1 MEFPLRRL
9 LTTVALATTLTAC
22 GGTAQ
27 TTPTA
32 TKAPATGPSAT
43 VGTAAPAAP
52 AATTGTAKP
61 AVTVSPTVA
70 ATAVTTGTAA
80 VAATAVIT
88 GTAAATTGTGEVSA
102 VEFGTL
108 KTYAHA
114 SGVFSIDIPENW
126 KLKDNSKP
134 DEILH
139 LWTDPT
145 GNGAVVVDIV
155 ESGST
160 YTADELT
167 TALTKFLTA
176 TFGTEPDF
184 TSGEPKTQTD
194 GSVLIAWSYTIKT
207 GSMSVK
213 LLGNSFIE
221 QKGNKISIL
230 TTLLPSEQF
239 ETIKAKADAII
250 NSYKITEGATLST
263 GGTNATPEAG
273 GVAPI
278 EFGTLKP
285 YEHESGVFSIGIP
298 ENWTLEDS
306 SKSGEILNLW
316 TDPTGNGVVVVDII
330 ESSSTSTAEELTTAL
345 TKFLTTTFG
354 AKPDFTVNT
363 PKTQTDGSVLI
374 AWGYTVK
381 SGSTSVKLLGSSFI
395 EQKGNKVSIL
405 TVVVPEAQKET
416 VATPVNEILNSYKIN
431 ESATFPTGN

>member
-32 TKAPATGPSAT
+32 TKAPASPPSAT
-43 VGTAAPAAP
+43 VGTAAP

-61 AVTVSPTVA
+61 AVTVSPTGA
-70 ATAVTTGTAA
+70 ATAAVTATTGTAA
-80 VAATAVIT
+80 VT
-88 GTAAATTGTGEVSA
+88 ATTGTGEVSA

>member
-27 TTPTA
+27 TPPTA

-43 VGTAAPAAP
+43 VAAATVGTAAPAAT
-52 AATTGTAKP
+52 AGTANP

-70 ATAVTTGTAA
+70 ATTAVTPTTAATAATAGTAA
-80 VAATAVIT
+80 PAATT
-88 GTAAATTGTGEVSA
+88 ATTGTGEIST

-108 KTYAHA
+108 KTYEHA

-155 ESGST
+155 ESSST
-160 YTADELT
+160 YTAEELT
-167 TALTKFLTA
+167 TALTKFLTT
-176 TFGTEPDF
+176 TFGSEPDF
-184 TSGEPKTQTD
+184 TNGDPKTQTD
-194 GSVLIAWSYTIKT
+194 GSVLIAWGYTVKT
-207 GSMSVK
+207 GSVSVK

-239 ETIKAKADAII
+239 ATIKAKADAII

-263 GGTNATPEAG
+263 GGTSATPEAGTG

-278 EFGTLKP
+278 EFGTIQP

-306 SKSGEILNLW
+306 SKPGEILNLW
-316 TDPTGNGVVVVDII
+316 TDPTGNGVVVVDIA
-330 ESSSTSTAEELTTAL
+330 ESSTTSTADELTTAL
-345 TKFLTTTFG
+345 NKFLKATFG
-354 AKPDFTVNT
+354 TKPDFTISD
-363 PKTQTDGSVLI
+363 PKTQSDGSVRVT
-374 AWGYTVK
+374 WGYT
-381 SGSTSVKLLGSSFI
+381 
-395 EQKGNKVSIL
+395 
-405 TVVVPEAQKET
+405 
-416 VATPVNEILNSYKIN
+416 
-431 ESATFPTGN
+431 

>member
-27 TTPTA
+27 TPPTA

-43 VGTAAPAAP
+43 VAAVGTTATAGTAATTKPTLVASPTGAATAATAAVTTTAGT
-52 AATTGTAKP
+52 AATT
-61 AVTVSPTVA
+61 
-70 ATAVTTGTAA
+70 
-80 VAATAVIT
+80 
-88 GTAAATTGTGEVSA
+88 ATTGTGEISA

-167 TALTKFLTA
+167 TALTKFLTT
-176 TFGTEPDF
+176 TFGSEPDF
-184 TSGEPKTQTD
+184 TAGEPKTQGD
-194 GSVLIAWSYTIKT
+194 GSVRVTWGYTVKMNST
-207 GSMSVK
+207 SVK
-213 LLGNSFIE
+213 LFGGSFIE
-221 QKGNKISIL
+221 QRGNKISIL
-230 TTLLPSEQF
+230 TTIVPDAQI
-239 ETIKAKADAII
+239 ETIKDKINEII

-263 GGTNATPEAG
+263 GGTSATPEAGTG

-285 YEHESGVFSIGIP
+285 YEHKSGVFSIGIP
-298 ENWTLEDS
+298 ENWKLKDS
-306 SKSGEILNLW
+306 SKSDEILHLW

-354 AKPDFTVNT
+354 TEPDFTISD
-363 PKTQTDGSVLI
+363 PKTQADGSVRVT
-374 AWGYTVK
+374 WGYTVK

-405 TVVVPEAQKET
+405 TVVVPEAQSQT
-416 VATPVNEILNSYKIN
+416 VKTPVNEILNSYTIN
-431 ESATFPTGN
+431 ESATLTTGN